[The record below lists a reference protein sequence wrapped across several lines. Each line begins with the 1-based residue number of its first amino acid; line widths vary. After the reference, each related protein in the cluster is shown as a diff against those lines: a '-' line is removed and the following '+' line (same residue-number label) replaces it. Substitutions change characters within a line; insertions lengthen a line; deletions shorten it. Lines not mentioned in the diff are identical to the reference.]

1 MQTQIRSQQQ
11 PKKPIP
17 IWNLLALLNNNT
29 FIDGKGQQFKFEAVV
44 KNKDTKQVIEE
55 IPSVEKKE
63 EERKSDLTI
72 DESKIVESPTDEG
85 DKIEENDKSP
95 TDKIEESSTDEKSPD
110 DENDIKMKIEN
121 QQPINIM

>member
-1 MQTQIRSQQQ
+1 MQQ

-72 DESKIVESPTDEG
+72 DESKIVESPTE
-85 DKIEENDKSP
+85 KSP
-95 TDKIEESSTDEKSPD
+95 TEGDKIEESSTDEKSPD

>member
-63 EERKSDLTI
+63 DITKSDLTI
-72 DESKIVESPTDEG
+72 DESKIVESPTD
-85 DKIEENDKSP
+85 KIEENDKSP
-95 TDKIEESSTDEKSPD
+95 TDKIEENEKSPN

>member
-1 MQTQIRSQQQ
+1 MQQ

-63 EERKSDLTI
+63 EERKSDLKI
-72 DESKIVESPTDEG
+72 DESKIVESPTE
-85 DKIEENDKSP
+85 KSP

>member
-1 MQTQIRSQQQ
+1 MQTQR
-11 PKKPIP
+11 KPIP

-72 DESKIVESPTDEG
+72 DESKIVESPTD
-85 DKIEENDKSP
+85 
-95 TDKIEESSTDEKSPD
+95 KIEESSTDEKSPD

>member
-1 MQTQIRSQQQ
+1 MQTQR
-11 PKKPIP
+11 KPIP

-72 DESKIVESPTDEG
+72 DESKIVESPTEEG
-85 DKIEENDKSP
+85 D
-95 TDKIEESSTDEKSPD
+95 
-110 DENDIKMKIEN
+110 DIKGPTECDIKSGENMKIEN

>member
-63 EERKSDLTI
+63 DITKSDLKI
-72 DESKIVESPTDEG
+72 DESKIVESPTD
-85 DKIEENDKSP
+85 KIEENDKSP
-95 TDKIEESSTDEKSPD
+95 TEK
-110 DENDIKMKIEN
+110 ENDKNTENMKIEN

>member
-1 MQTQIRSQQQ
+1 MQQ

-72 DESKIVESPTDEG
+72 DESKME
-85 DKIEENDKSP
+85 KSP

>member
-72 DESKIVESPTDEG
+72 DESKIVESPTE
-85 DKIEENDKSP
+85 KSP
-95 TDKIEESSTDEKSPD
+95 TDKMEESSTDEKND
-110 DENDIKMKIEN
+110 KNTENMKIEN

>member
-63 EERKSDLTI
+63 DITKSDLTI
-72 DESKIVESPTDEG
+72 DESKIVESPTEKIPTN
-85 DKIEENDKSP
+85 KIEENDKN
-95 TDKIEESSTDEKSPD
+95 DEKSPD
-110 DENDIKMKIEN
+110 DEKSENMKIEN